1 MADDEREVSDEAVDA
16 GRLAELEEREKRADA
31 ALRAGKA
38 ADAVK
43 ITLESP
49 PFASKNAALK
59 ERSVASVLKAL
70 VVLGQKDAD
79 VAPFIESLDGDQA
92 DILMKFIYA
101 GLKKADNSGLLLKVH
116 AQLTEKRGLGAYS
129 DVVCAAYEA
138 PVPAAAGI
146 SLRLSRLVPFCRLH
160 CSCHHGPQDS
170 ECGRV
175 RGLHTVRSA
184 AAPATLVSE
193 SVTLTPAARIG
204 VEDALRP
211 DPAVE
216 ASAAVAVLLRA
227 NSGRAVPQMMGRNG
241 VRCKA
246 AASC

>member
-116 AQLTEKRGLGAYS
+116 AQLTEKRGLG
-129 DVVCAAYEA
+129 C
-138 PVPAAAGI
+138 I
-146 SLRLSRLVPFCRLH
+146 
-160 CSCHHGPQDS
+160 
-170 ECGRV
+170 V
-175 RGLHTVRSA
+175 RAITDRKTA
-184 AAPATLVSE
+184 
-193 SVTLTPAARIG
+193 SVG
-204 VEDALRP
+204 V
-211 DPAVE
+211 
-216 ASAAVAVLLRA
+216 
-227 NSGRAVPQMMGRNG
+227 
-241 VRCKA
+241 
-246 AASC
+246 